1 MYLQKLVVTNSISFS
16 ATFRGFIRKQGAS
29 PKNTP
34 ITNIGVPTI
43 VLNSLRK
50 KRGCPIKGKTRI
62 TLPIE
67 IIETIIYP
75 KAGWL
80 PIFLLPTTEQAP
92 TNANMLIKAQKN
104 GLLRYEFILSSPL
117 I

>member
-1 MYLQKLVVTNSISFS
+1 VTNSISFS

-34 ITNIGVPTI
+34 ITIIGVPTI

-67 IIETIIYP
+67 IIETIIHP
-75 KAGWL
+75 KAGYQSFCYQQQNKRQ
-80 PIFLLPTTEQAP
+80 PMQTC
-92 TNANMLIKAQKN
+92 
-104 GLLRYEFILSSPL
+104 LLRPKRMDY
-117 I
+117 